1 MNNNQSWTERF
12 AKTIH
17 EFFGKLFIPFTTPFF
32 ALYNCIKLM
41 DGVENKYLKT
51 LIFMVSM
58 IYVIMSLAVAIYM
71 IIKGK
76 Q

>member
-1 MNNNQSWTERF
+1 
-12 AKTIH
+12 
-17 EFFGKLFIPFTTPFF
+17 
-32 ALYNCIKLM
+32 M

-51 LIFMVSM
+51 LIFTISM

-71 IIKGK
+71 IVKGE